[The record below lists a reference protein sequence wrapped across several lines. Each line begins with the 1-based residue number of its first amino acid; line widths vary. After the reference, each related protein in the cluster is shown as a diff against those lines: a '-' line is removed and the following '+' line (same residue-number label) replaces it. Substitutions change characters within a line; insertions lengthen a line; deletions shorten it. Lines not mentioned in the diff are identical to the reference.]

1 MRIEIKDRRNN
12 IREIWYAGERTENT
26 KWVERLER
34 NDKEVQKSNEQG
46 IKIVKRFKILQ
57 NLRRRQLRNR
67 FHQCLSDIQNQCLSD
82 IPILYENSFNVSFD
96 HTSLSKSF
104 PKLNLNRIKGA
115 NIRLNTRTELEL

>member
-82 IPILYENSFNVSFD
+82 IPILYENSLGNRRRKY
-96 HTSLSKSF
+96 SLNMEMSHLITPLCRSLF
-104 PKLNLNRIKGA
+104 QN
-115 NIRLNTRTELEL
+115 